1 MNQLFPLS
9 GQSIEASASAYIESE
24 MHMDSEMINKI
35 GSANIFW
42 HR

>member
-24 MHMDSEMINKI
+24 MYMDSEMINRT
-35 GSANIFW
+35 GSANTFW

>member
-9 GQSIEASASAYIESE
+9 GQSIEASASVYIESE
-24 MHMDSEMINKI
+24 MYMYGEMINKI
-35 GSANIFW
+35 GSANIFS